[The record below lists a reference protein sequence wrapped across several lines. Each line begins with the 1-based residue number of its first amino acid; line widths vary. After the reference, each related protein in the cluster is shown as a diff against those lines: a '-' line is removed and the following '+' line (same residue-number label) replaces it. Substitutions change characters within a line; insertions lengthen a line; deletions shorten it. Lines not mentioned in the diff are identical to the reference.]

1 MALCML
7 TGASRWW
14 RDHCCCCEDYEDV
27 IVVVRWRVAR
37 STDGGGKIE
46 NVRCRVRHA
55 RGPFSSGGEGQ
66 CGEDVCGVG

>member
-1 MALCML
+1 M
-7 TGASRWW
+7 
-14 RDHCCCCEDYEDV
+14 
-27 IVVVRWRVAR
+27 AR

-46 NVRCRVRHA
+46 NVRCRVYHA